1 MPLNNITSAE
11 LRQLISIVERKER
24 VQEELRQI
32 ESKLSTYL
40 SPEPTTPSTRTPRRM
55 RKARAARASKPL
67 EVKAPKPKV
76 QQADSKAGQRR
87 GALKDSILAA
97 LQKAGKVGLAIK
109 DLSRALGVKAQNLHV
124 WFSSTGRKVKGVT
137 KVSAGRWAYEGN
149 NVYPPERVL
158 PR

>member
-1 MPLNNITSAE
+1 MHMSLNNITSAE

-24 VQEELRQI
+24 VQKELREI
-32 ESKLSTYL
+32 ESKLSTYV
-40 SPEPTTPSTRTPRRM
+40 SPEPAIPSTGTPRRM
-55 RKARAARASKPL
+55 RKASAARPSNPL

-76 QQADSKAGQRR
+76 KQADSKTGQRR
-87 GALKDSILAA
+87 GALKESILAA

-109 DLSRALGVKAQNLHV
+109 ELSTALGVKAQNLHV

-149 NVYPPERVL
+149 
-158 PR
+158 

>member
-1 MPLNNITSAE
+1 MHMSLNNISSAE

-24 VQEELRQI
+24 VQEELREI

-40 SPEPTTPSTRTPRRM
+40 SPEPTTPSTRTPRRT
-55 RKARAARASKPL
+55 RKSRAVRASKP
-67 EVKAPKPKV
+67 EVKAPKAKV
-76 QQADSKAGQRR
+76 QQAESEPGQRR

-97 LQKAGKVGLAIK
+97 LQKADGAGIAIK

-137 KVSAGRWAYEGN
+137 KVSAGRWAYKGN
-149 NVYPPERVL
+149 
-158 PR
+158 

>member
-1 MPLNNITSAE
+1 MPLNNIASAE
-11 LRQLISIVERKER
+11 LRQLTSIVKRKER
-24 VQEELRQI
+24 VQEELRAI

-40 SPEPTTPSTRTPRRM
+40 SPESTTPSTRIPRRM
-55 RKARAARASKPL
+55 RKTSAARPSKPL

-76 QQADSKAGQRR
+76 KQADSKTGQRR
-87 GALKDSILAA
+87 GALKESILAA

-109 DLSRALGVKAQNLHV
+109 ELSTALGVKAQNLHV

-149 NVYPPERVL
+149 
-158 PR
+158 

>member
-1 MPLNNITSAE
+1 MTSAE
-11 LRQLISIVERKER
+11 LRQLTSIVKRKER
-24 VQEELRQI
+24 VQEELRAI

-40 SPEPTTPSTRTPRRM
+40 SPESTPSTRIPRRM
-55 RKARAARASKPL
+55 RKASAARPSKPL

-76 QQADSKAGQRR
+76 KQADSKTGQRR
-87 GALKDSILAA
+87 GALKESILAA

-109 DLSRALGVKAQNLHV
+109 ELSTALGVKAQNLHV

-149 NVYPPERVL
+149 
-158 PR
+158 

>member
-1 MPLNNITSAE
+1 MLLNNITGAE
-11 LRQLISIVERKER
+11 LRQLTSIVKRKER
-24 VQEELRQI
+24 VQEELRAI

-40 SPEPTTPSTRTPRRM
+40 SPESTTPSTRIPRRM
-55 RKARAARASKPL
+55 RKASAARPSKPL

-76 QQADSKAGQRR
+76 KQADSKTGQRR
-87 GALKDSILAA
+87 GALKESILAA

-109 DLSRALGVKAQNLHV
+109 ELSTALGVKAQNLHV

-149 NVYPPERVL
+149 
-158 PR
+158 